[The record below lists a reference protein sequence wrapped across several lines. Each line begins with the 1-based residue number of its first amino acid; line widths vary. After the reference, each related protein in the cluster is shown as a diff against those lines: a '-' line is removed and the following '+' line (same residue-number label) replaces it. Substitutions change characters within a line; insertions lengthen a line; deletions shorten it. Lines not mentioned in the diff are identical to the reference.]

1 MTAMRKGALATLV
14 AFVALALPS
23 VARAIDPRNEIVVF
37 GPETERLTGF
47 KKLDCKVIRNGGK
60 LLAKG
65 KSREGWR
72 LEVHVNEFDGFG
84 QEYDL
89 AYGIRET
96 NFAIYPTKSNSLY
109 YANFFFPGDQPPP
122 FGGAVALSGNGKDL
136 GLGFISAFS
145 SQSDD
150 DAVGVAGHAK
160 CKYPKKR
167 KG

>member
-1 MTAMRKGALATLV
+1 MRVLATLTV
-14 AFVALALPS
+14 TAALLGASAPALA
-23 VARAIDPRNEIVVF
+23 
-37 GPETERLTGF
+37 
-47 KKLDCKVIRNGGK
+47 
-60 LLAKG
+60 
-65 KSREGWR
+65 EGMR
-72 LEVHVNEFDGFG
+72 FNFSGFG
-84 QEYDL
+84 QDYDI

-96 NFAIYPTKSNSLY
+96 NFAIYPTSSNSLY

-145 SQSDD
+145 SKSDD

>member
-1 MTAMRKGALATLV
+1 MRKGALATLA

-23 VARAIDPRNEIVVF
+23 AAHAVDPRNEIVVF
-37 GPETERLTGF
+37 GPDTQRLTGF

-72 LEVHVNEFDGFG
+72 LEVHINEFDGFG
-84 QEYDL
+84 EEYDI
-89 AYGIRET
+89 AYGINAT
-96 NFAIYPTKSNSLY
+96 NFAIYPTSSNSLY
-109 YANFFFPGDQPPP
+109 YSNLFFPGEQPPP
-122 FGGAVALSGNGKDL
+122 FGGAAALSGNGKDL
-136 GLGFISAFS
+136 GLGFVSAFS
-145 SQSDD
+145 SKSDD
-150 DAVGVAGHAK
+150 AEDGVVVAGHAK